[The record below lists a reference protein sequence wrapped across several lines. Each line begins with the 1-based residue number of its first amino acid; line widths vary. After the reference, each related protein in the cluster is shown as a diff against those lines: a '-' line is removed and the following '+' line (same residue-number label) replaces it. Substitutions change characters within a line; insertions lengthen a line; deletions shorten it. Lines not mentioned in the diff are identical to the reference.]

1 MSSQPGDRLSADPA
15 CVRALLIGSALGDAL
30 GLPFEGMTQ
39 ARVARMA
46 GPGLVRHRL
55 VAGYGMLSDDTE
67 HLLLTAAA
75 WARTRGEVEAFR
87 STLANHLR
95 WWFLCLPPAVGM
107 ATAQACIKLLVGV
120 PPRRSGVA
128 SAGNGACMRAGIIG
142 ALARS
147 PEHLAGAV
155 RASTL
160 ITHTD
165 PRAIEGAHVVA
176 IAAAVAVHAP
186 MGATSGQLADA
197 FVLRLEEAGTGEVV
211 KQVHAAVH
219 AARRGESAA
228 AFAAAIGCSKGVS
241 GYVLHT
247 VPMAIFLW
255 LSYAGRVHQGI
266 DAAVRLGGDTDSV
279 AAIVGGLIAA
289 ADGGASLPKDL
300 IARIKD
306 FPCSINALERCAAS
320 MATGDSRSP
329 WRSRQVWAL
338 PRNLLFLIVVLAHG
352 LRRLLPPWS

>member
-1 MSSQPGDRLSADPA
+1 
-15 CVRALLIGSALGDAL
+15 
-30 GLPFEGMTQ
+30 
-39 ARVARMA
+39 MA

-75 WARTRGEVEAFR
+75 WSRTNGEVEAFR
-87 STLANHLR
+87 STLASHLR
-95 WWFLCLPPAVGM
+95 WWFVCLPPAVGL
-107 ATAQACIKLLVGV
+107 ATARACIKLVVGIS
-120 PPRRSGVA
+120 PHRSGVA

-142 ALARS
+142 ALAHS
-147 PEHLAGAV
+147 PEHLAAAV

-165 PRAIEGAHVVA
+165 PRAIDGALVVA
-176 IAAAVAVHAP
+176 IAAAVAVNTP
-186 MGATSGQLADA
+186 TSASSAQVADA
-197 FVLRLEEAGTGEVV
+197 FVQRLDEAGTGEVV

-219 AARRGESAA
+219 AARRGESPAE
-228 AFAAAIGCSKGVS
+228 FAATIGCSKGVS

-255 LSYAGRVHQGI
+255 LSYAGRVHEGI

-289 ADGGASLPKDL
+289 ADGGASLPEDL
-300 IARIKD
+300 IAQITD

-320 MATGDSRSP
+320 LAIGDSRSP

-338 PRNLLFLIVVLAHG
+338 PRNLLFLIVVLTHG
-352 LRRLLPPWS
+352 LRRLLPPWG